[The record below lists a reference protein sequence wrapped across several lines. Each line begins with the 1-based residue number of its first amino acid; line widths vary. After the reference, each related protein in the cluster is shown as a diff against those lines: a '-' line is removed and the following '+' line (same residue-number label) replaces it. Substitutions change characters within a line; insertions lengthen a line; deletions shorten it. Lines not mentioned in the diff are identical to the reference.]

1 VYVIPERDAVNIF
14 YEVSFSDL
22 VDKTLA
28 NLIVT
33 EIIDA
38 KKSVKNSP
46 PIARTNYQSS
56 ILK

>member
-1 VYVIPERDAVNIF
+1 MIPERDAVNIF
-14 YEVSFSDL
+14 YEVSFSDT